1 MDFFWGG
8 EGLFTVGGREG
19 FLGFSSSVLFD
30 VTSGAGVD
38 FIKGSFTA
46 GSVSVLSSSICF
58 SITASGGGVAFFRCG
73 EELSV
78 FSSSSVDI
86 VASGTGVPFFE
97 GLSLFGDLSTC
108 SGLSSSASFNVEAG
122 VDLFPDEGLFTG
134 GGLEGFSAFLLS
146 VSFDLVALGDG
157 EDFIEGCFTG
167 AGLRGFTSSL
177 GIVASGA
184 EECG

>member
-8 EGLFTVGGREG
+8 EGFFTVGGREG

-38 FIKGSFTA
+38 FIKCSFTG

-58 SITASGGGVAFFRCG
+58 SIAASGGGVAF
-73 EELSV
+73 SV

-86 VASGTGVPFFE
+86 VASGAGVPFFE
-97 GLSLFGDLSTC
+97 GLSSFGDLSTC

-167 AGLRGFTSSL
+167 AGLCGFTSSL

>member
-38 FIKGSFTA
+38 FIKGSFTG
-46 GSVSVLSSSICF
+46 GSFSVLSSSICF
-58 SITASGGGVAFFRCG
+58 SITASGGGVAFL

-78 FSSSSVDI
+78 FSSSSVDT
-86 VASGTGVPFFE
+86 VASGAGVPFFE
-97 GLSLFGDLSTC
+97 GLSSFGDLSTC

-177 GIVASGA
+177 GIVASGD